1 MYHNDH
7 HSMENKSIKKRR
19 KRNNVSSW
27 KVKIKDFIDSQ
38 VRKLVK
44 KQKKWLDKLVKTLEE
59 KEKERML
66 REEEWRK

>member
-1 MYHNDH
+1 
-7 HSMENKSIKKRR
+7 MENKSIKKRR